1 MADEEVPVEEV
12 AEEVEEVAEMNVLD
26 ALKEV
31 SDANIFSTRGHT
43 FYLIVEMYVSQ
54 IQNTLSATN
63 RFSKKLLY
71 MMVSARAFTNAPRLS
86 TAVPHVSAV

>member
-31 SDANIFSTRGHT
+31 SDANIFSTRSYIL
-43 FYLIVEMYVSQ
+43 FDCRNVRSQ

-63 RFSKKLLY
+63 RFSKKHLY